1 MKDKLKA
8 ILEQIDPK
16 QEYFTESIQ
25 NDFVAL
31 FEAKLEEKNI
41 EIQKLEESH
50 TESLARLDEVHTKT
64 LSESIDRLDEE
75 HCEKMKEVV
84 AHIDTV
90 HYNKMKTV
98 LEAIDVD
105 RVGKLNK
112 IEERIDADH
121 TAKLQN
127 IINMY
132 ESNYSDNLIEK
143 VSDYL
148 DVYLEEVLPEEK
160 AVNMAKVAR
169 YDDVFM
175 EMRKLLVVTDE
186 FVNSEIKEA
195 VEDAKQQLD
204 EKTDSINGLMLEKI
218 AMSKTIE
225 RLEAKAL
232 LREKTE
238 TMTAGEKAYITKF
251 FENADVTEINSN
263 LNEAVRA
270 YDNDMSHK
278 KAKLLS
284 KVVKTDIPVIQP
296 PIKEIIL
303 NEGEPVFNE
312 DNMMDGFVSK
322 INKSYTS
329 SR

>member
-8 ILEQIDPK
+8 ILAKVDPN

-31 FEAKLEEKNI
+31 FEAKLEEKDI
-41 EIQKLEESH
+41 EIQKLQENH
-50 TESLARLDEVHTKT
+50 TESLARLDEVHTQK
-64 LSESIDRLDEE
+64 LSESIETLDEE
-75 HCEKMKEVV
+75 HTNKMKEIVK
-84 AHIDTV
+84 HIDNV

-98 LEAIDVD
+98 LEAVD
-105 RVGKLNK
+105 ADRAGKLK
-112 IEERIDADH
+112 QIEEKIDTDH

-132 ESNYSDNLIEK
+132 ESNYNENLIEK

-169 YDDVFM
+169 YDEVFM

-204 EKTDSINGLMLEKI
+204 EKTDSINELMLEKI
-218 AMSKTIE
+218 AMTKAIE

-238 TMTAGEKAYITKF
+238 NMTAGEKAYITKF
-251 FENADVTEINSN
+251 FENAAVTEINSK

-270 YDNDMSHK
+270 YDNDMTRK

-284 KVVKTDIPVIQP
+284 KAKVTDIPVIQ
-296 PIKEIIL
+296 EAVEEVIL
-303 NEGEPVFNE
+303 NENESVLSE
-312 DNMMDGFVSK
+312 DNMMDGFVNQ
-322 INKSYTS
+322 IQKSVNNT
-329 SR
+329 R

>member
-98 LEAIDVD
+98 LEAIDAD

-112 IEERIDADH
+112 IEEKIDADH

-132 ESNYSDNLIEK
+132 ESNYSDNLVEK

-169 YDDVFM
+169 YDDVFT

-204 EKTDSINGLMLEKI
+204 EKTDSINELMLEKRYAFTLTSTLNLKYEKREENI
-218 AMSKTIE
+218 A
-225 RLEAKAL
+225 
-232 LREKTE
+232 
-238 TMTAGEKAYITKF
+238 
-251 FENADVTEINSN
+251 
-263 LNEAVRA
+263 
-270 YDNDMSHK
+270 
-278 KAKLLS
+278 
-284 KVVKTDIPVIQP
+284 
-296 PIKEIIL
+296 
-303 NEGEPVFNE
+303 
-312 DNMMDGFVSK
+312 
-322 INKSYTS
+322 
-329 SR
+329 

>member
-1 MKDKLKA
+1 M
-8 ILEQIDPK
+8 
-16 QEYFTESIQ
+16 
-25 NDFVAL
+25 
-31 FEAKLEEKNI
+31 EEKDI
-41 EIQKLEESH
+41 EIQKLQESH
-50 TESLARLDEVHTKT
+50 TESLTRLDEVHTKK
-64 LSESIDRLDEE
+64 LSESIEKLDEE
-75 HCEKMKEVV
+75 HCNKMKEIVV
-84 AHIDTV
+84 HIDTV

-98 LEAIDVD
+98 LEAIDAD
-105 RVGKLNK
+105 RTEKLNQ
-112 IEERIDADH
+112 IEERIDTDH

-132 ESNYSDNLIEK
+132 ESNYSDNLVEK

-160 AVNMAKVAR
+160 AVNMAKVSR
-169 YDDVFM
+169 YNDVFM

-218 AMSKTIE
+218 AMTKTIE

-238 TMTAGEKAYITKF
+238 NMTEGEKAYITKF
-251 FENADVTEINSN
+251 FENSDVKEIHSK

-270 YDNDMSHK
+270 YDNDMTRK
-278 KAKLLS
+278 KEVLLS
-284 KVVKTDIPVIQP
+284 ETKKTDIPVIHD
-296 PIKEIIL
+296 EVEEVIL
-303 NEGEPVFNE
+303 NENENVLSE

-322 INKSYTS
+322 INKSILST
-329 SR
+329 R